1 MAIEALRQV
10 CEANNIEVN
19 SVTCRDVAIKVALI
33 IPEKDDGIE
42 VQLRFTELTRVDNSI
57 PWYSF
62 FIESFLE
69 GRWTLHCQGKITPN
83 LKLEIMS
90 PEAQHP
96 VDISNLPQK
105 TTAKRWYDAF
115 KRVGFEYGSSF
126 QPLNDIRT
134 NAKYHHAAADA
145 RILQKSGLM
154 AGESRYLLHPSTIDA
169 CLQLIIISINKGLHK
184 EMLHGVVPINIEECS
199 IWFPGSDT
207 ETYGKA
213 VAWTDL
219 QDGRY
224 FNTHT
229 KLLTP
234 NGKLVLDVKSLRCVA
249 YEAAVPQQSRKV
261 ARREPYME
269 TLWKP
274 DISSLTTGQLLRT
287 YAIESGSDAIRA
299 MVELLDHK
307 SHLSKVLLL
316 GQFDA
321 HTIQRISAS
330 VSVATHLTLAGMS
343 SAHMDAI
350 EHQID
355 VPQKNFKILTM
366 PDENFDW
373 EQSNLHSQ
381 DLIIA
386 DKSFIESTTEE
397 TLLSG
402 LKKITAEKRKLVL
415 ATAGANKATLWKK
428 LTSFGFSSPEL
439 VVDLPDTLVM
449 LSTRLGTYVNGIA
462 HPEKRVTLFHLG
474 GSTSALAKLSGFL
487 RTSCPVEEQEIGR
500 PENNRTTH
508 TGIAVICDIEGT
520 FLSSLNTKSFN
531 ALKGLL
537 LSGAPIMW
545 VTAGV
550 NAGQSVAGAMSQ
562 GFLRAIRSEQAAA
575 KISLLDVDVGETP
588 ETICNAI
595 IDKINAIGTKDS
607 GVDTEFWLHDET
619 INIPRI
625 SRNVVLNNMFSA
637 SAESPRET
645 ILAAGEDLRGSIR
658 DAALVF
664 SPPDFDNR
672 PELND
677 HELDLQVNN
686 FELVPSDLQSQSS
699 IPRIVTGRVLRAG
712 KGLDPTLVGQE
723 GAFYTT
729 EMLATLIRSP
739 ASLGGCYTDLSGVE
753 LTKLLPDL
761 VKTVNAL
768 LEVAK
773 IRYGEHLLL
782 LPAPQP
788 FIEAVI
794 GLRRIFG
801 FKLTVAL
808 TKQDSKADILSMCAH
823 NSDDVSVIS
832 DVSLLPNVL
841 EQTNFQAP
849 DAVVAHDFS
858 AVSQDI
864 WRLAPRMCRFVVCEG
879 TIEEAPDIL
888 PFTKG
893 ASFHSTS
900 VRGLYKAE
908 GAKLGD
914 VLRRSLEL
922 LKNHP
927 DMFRT
932 KKPTIDVSLFKDIG
946 SFTLRGPEST
956 NAILTY
962 SYGESVIK
970 VDESSL
976 CEANKS
982 NHML

>member
-10 CEANNIEVN
+10 CEANDIEVN
-19 SVTCRDVAIKVALI
+19 SVTCRDVVIKVALI

-42 VQLRFTELTRVDNSI
+42 VQLRFTELTRVENSI

-62 FIESFLE
+62 FIESFSE

-83 LKLEIMS
+83 LKPEIMS

-105 TTAKRWYDAF
+105 TTARRWYDAF
-115 KRVGFEYGSSF
+115 NRVGFEYGSSF

-134 NAKYHHAAADA
+134 NAKYRHAAADA
-145 RILQKSGLM
+145 RILQKSSLM
-154 AGESRYLLHPSTIDA
+154 VGESRYLLHPSTIDA

-199 IWFPGSDT
+199 IWFPGSDI
-207 ETYGKA
+207 EVYGKA

-229 KLLTP
+229 RLLTP
-234 NGKLVLDVKSLRCVA
+234 SGKLILDVKSLRCVA
-249 YEAAVPQQSRKV
+249 YEAAVPQQSGKV

-287 YAIESGSDAIRA
+287 CAIESGSDATRA

-307 SHLSKVLLL
+307 SHLSKVLFL

-321 HTIQRISAS
+321 HTIQGISAS
-330 VSVATHLTLAGMS
+330 VSGATHLTLAGMP
-343 SAHMDAI
+343 SANMDAI
-350 EHQID
+350 EHEIN
-355 VPQKNFKILTM
+355 VPQNVSKILTM
-366 PDENFDW
+366 PDGGFDW
-373 EQSNLHSQ
+373 EQSNLQSQ
-381 DLIIA
+381 DLIIV
-386 DKSFIESTTEE
+386 DKSFIESMTEE
-397 TLLSG
+397 TLLIG
-402 LKKITAEKRKLVL
+402 LQKITTEKRKLVL

-439 VVDLPDTLVM
+439 VVDLPDMLVM

-462 HPEKRVTLFHLG
+462 HPEKRVTFFHLG
-474 GSTSALAKLSGFL
+474 GSTSALAKLSSFL
-487 RTSCPVEEQEIGR
+487 KTYCLVEEQEIGR
-500 PENNRTTH
+500 LENRRTMH
-508 TGIAVICDIEGT
+508 TGVAVIYDIEGT
-520 FLSSLNTKSFN
+520 LLSSLNTKSFN

-537 LSGAPIMW
+537 LSGAPIVW

-575 KISLLDVDVGETP
+575 KISLLDVDAGETP
-588 ETICNAI
+588 ETIGHAI
-595 IDKINAIGTKDS
+595 IDKINAISTKDS
-607 GVDTEFWLHDET
+607 GADTEFWLHDE
-619 INIPRI
+619 IVNIPRI
-625 SRNVVLNNMFSA
+625 SRNVVLNDMSSA
-637 SAESPRET
+637 SAGSPRET
-645 ILAAGEDLRGSIR
+645 ILVAGEDLRGSIR

-664 SPPDFDNR
+664 SPSELDNR
-672 PELND
+672 PELKDN
-677 HELDLQVNN
+677 ELDLQVHNS
-686 FELVPSDLQSQSS
+686 ELVLSDLQSQSS
-699 IPRIVTGRVLRAG
+699 MPRVVTGRVLRAG

-729 EMLATLIRSP
+729 DILATLIRTP
-739 ASLGGCYTDLSGVE
+739 ASLGGCYTDLNGME

-761 VKTVNAL
+761 VKAVNAL

-773 IRYGEHLLL
+773 VKHGEHLLL

-794 GLRRIFG
+794 GLRRLFG

-808 TKQDSKADILSMCAH
+808 TNQESKADVLSMCAH

-832 DVSLLPNVL
+832 DVGLLPNVL

-858 AVSQDI
+858 VVSQDI
-864 WRLAPRMCRFVVCEG
+864 WRLAPRMCRFVLCEG
-879 TIEEAPDIL
+879 TIEEAPDVL
-888 PFTKG
+888 PFIRG

-900 VRGLYKAE
+900 VRGLYKSEDAR
-908 GAKLGD
+908 LGD

-927 DMFRT
+927 DIFST
-932 KKPTIDVSLFKDIG
+932 KKPAIDVSLFKDIG
-946 SFTLRGPEST
+946 SFTLRSPEST

-962 SYGESVIK
+962 SYGESMIK
-970 VDESSL
+970 VNESL
-976 CEANKS
+976 R
-982 NHML
+982 